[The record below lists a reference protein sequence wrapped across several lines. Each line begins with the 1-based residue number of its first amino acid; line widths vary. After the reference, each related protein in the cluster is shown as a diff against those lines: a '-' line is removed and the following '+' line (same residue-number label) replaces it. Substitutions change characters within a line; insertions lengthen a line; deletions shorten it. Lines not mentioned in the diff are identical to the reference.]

1 MPQPPPATLPAQ
13 PQPVMA
19 QPVVSA
25 DEAPRRKVSP
35 VHVVIGL
42 AIILAGIAGFAL
54 VFTFAAQGPASDPG
68 AAPTPAPLA
77 TPAPAPLPAA
87 PAATAPAPVSRA
99 QANAQAPSAPRL
111 PSVDPGPMPEEHAGA
126 AATVERYRDS
136 LARGARARSRGD
148 LEVALSSYRFAAH
161 LKPRSTDAA
170 LGIARTYLD
179 AQQPADALRWAERA
193 RDVETRGIEGRLMV
207 GDVLLSMGRHDQA
220 IATWR
225 EAQTLAPRERAPE
238 ERIRRAEEDLAEED

>member
-1 MPQPPPATLPAQ
+1 
-13 PQPVMA
+13 MA
-19 QPVVSA
+19 QPITT

-35 VHVVIGL
+35 VHVAIAL
-42 AIILAGIAGFAL
+42 AVVLAGIAGFAL
-54 VFTFAAQGPASDPG
+54 VFTFAAQAPPSPPAT
-68 AAPTPAPLA
+68 AAA
-77 TPAPAPLPAA
+77 TPARAAAPPPAPSPAPPAVTPPA
-87 PAATAPAPVSRA
+87 PALAPAPDTASGSP
-99 QANAQAPSAPRL
+99 APGTPRL

-136 LARGARARSRGD
+136 LSRGARARSRGD

-161 LKPRSTDAA
+161 LKPRSPDAA

-207 GDVLLSMGRHDQA
+207 GDVLLVMGQHDRA

-238 ERIRRAEEDLAEED
+238 ERIRRAEEELAEED